1 MAGGPTFPASPPRS
15 KPTASG
21 AGPRSRSTA
30 TTHSALRMR
39 SSMEISDERLQF
51 ILDSIM
57 IVERGYDV
65 DAMSMVVSQLPELNY
80 ELTLSYCGQNDS
92 VILGEESLV
101 VLWRSAPS
109 VWHHR
114 RATWRTV
121 ICRVDDK
128 HIRFKSNEDIWEAPR
143 RSSNIETDLANQKFV
158 HTTGCYI
165 CWEPVD
171 RVTYKAD
178 VLIWL

>member
-1 MAGGPTFPASPPRS
+1 
-15 KPTASG
+15 
-21 AGPRSRSTA
+21 
-30 TTHSALRMR
+30 MR

-80 ELTLSYCGQNDS
+80 ELTMSHCGQNDS
-92 VILGEESLV
+92 VILGEESPV

-109 VWHHR
+109 VWHHI
-114 RATWRTV
+114 RATWHTV
-121 ICRVDDK
+121 ICIVDDK
-128 HIRFKSNEDIWEAPR
+128 CIRFKSNEGVWEVPR
-143 RSSNIETDLANQKFV
+143 RSPDIETDLVNQKIV
-158 HTTGCYI
+158 HATGSYI
-165 CWEPVD
+165 CWEPID
-171 RVTYKAD
+171 EVTYKAD